1 MDIFSL
7 LVGFLTGSATGATG
21 SYFATKYTE
30 KRQLKEA
37 KHSLLK
43 KLKNLEKQMP
53 QFFSEVREDYKNPEN
68 ALKRD
73 FYILSKGTTLNVKG
87 RYLVYYHDDHPDLE
101 DILALLESERFVF
114 DITETNAPKYQF
126 SNEFIDFV
134 KTEK

>member
-7 LVGFLTGSATGATG
+7 LVGFLTGTATGAAG
-21 SYFATKYTE
+21 SYFAIKYTE

-73 FYILSKGTTLNVKG
+73 FYILRKGNVLNVKG
-87 RYLVYYHDDHPDLE
+87 CLVYYHDDHPDLE
-101 DILALLESERFVF
+101 DVLALLESEGFVF
-114 DITETNAPKYQF
+114 DITETNVPKYQF
-126 SNEFIDFV
+126 SNKFIDFI
-134 KTEK
+134 KTGK

>member
-7 LVGFLTGSATGATG
+7 FVGFLTGSATGVTG

-43 KLKNLEKQMP
+43 KLKNLEKQMSE
-53 QFFSEVREDYKNPEN
+53 FFSEVREDYKNPEN
-68 ALKRD
+68 ALKRE
-73 FYILSKGTTLNVKG
+73 FYIQSKGTVLNVKG
-87 RYLVYYHDDHPDLE
+87 RYLVYYYDDHPALE
-101 DILALLESERFVF
+101 DILALLESEGFVF
-114 DITETNAPKYQF
+114 NNTETNAPKYQF
-126 SNEFIDFV
+126 SNEFIDFI

>member
-37 KHSLLK
+37 KHNLLK
-43 KLKNLEKQMP
+43 KLKNLEKQMS

-68 ALKRD
+68 ALKRE
-73 FYILSKGTTLNVKG
+73 FYIQFKDSVLNVKG

-101 DILALLESERFVF
+101 DILALLESEGFVF

>member
-21 SYFATKYTE
+21 YYFAIKYTE

-53 QFFSEVREDYKNPEN
+53 RFFSEVREDYKNPEN
-68 ALKRD
+68 ALKCE
-73 FYILSKGTTLNVKG
+73 FYIMHKGNVLNVKRG
-87 RYLVYYHDDHPDLE
+87 YLVYYHDDHPDLE
-101 DILALLESERFVF
+101 DILALLESEGFVF
-114 DITETNAPKYQF
+114 DITETNVPKYQF
-126 SNEFIDFV
+126 SNKFIGFI